1 MSWRRVARA
10 WVGGFLGVFRDA
22 AWLHGERAR
31 GYAWILAGGMW
42 AALAYHFVSLVL
54 GHHPGEAPAEPGK
67 QGPSDFLA
75 FWVAGKLALSGHAAD
90 AWSLDVMGPREH
102 ALATFDPTVRLAFF
116 YPPTFLLL
124 CLPFA
129 ALPYMAGFFAFVAA
143 ESAALGI
150 VLRRIL
156 PDRWGWLPVFAFPGL
171 LLNAATG
178 QNGFISA
185 VCLGVPVLLLER
197 RPWLAGAALGGLAFK
212 PHLALGVPIALLA
225 ARRWKAFI
233 AAGAAALGFSGLAW
247 LVLGTGTYRAFLVSM
262 PVVREVLEHHAEDWG
277 KLQSLFTAAR
287 LCGASLGAAYAVQAV
302 LTAGVLG
309 VLAVLCWR
317 RPGAGAEGAALA
329 AGCLLCTPHVLDYDL
344 AVTGVPL
351 AWLAHEAS
359 LTGWRPWEKSL
370 AGLAFLWPLV
380 GRILTANAHLPLG
393 PVILLGLFWMVWTRG
408 MAAPRPAVGIGGA
421 FARGER
427 IPARDFAAVS
437 RSPSASV

>member
-1 MSWRRVARA
+1 MNWKNVGRA
-10 WVGGFLGVFRDA
+10 SLRAFRDA
-22 AWLHGERAR
+22 PWLHRDRAR

-42 AALAYHFVSLVL
+42 VALTYHFVSLLL
-54 GHHPGEAPAEPGK
+54 GHHPGEAPAEAGK
-67 QGPSDFLA
+67 QGPTDFLA

-90 AWSLDVMGPREH
+90 AWSLDVVGPREH

-129 ALPYMAGFFAFVAA
+129 AVPYMAGFLSFVAA
-143 ESAALGI
+143 QSAALGI

-185 VCLGVPVLLLER
+185 FCLGVPVLVLER
-197 RPWLAGAALGGLAFK
+197 RPWLAGMALGGLAFK

-233 AAGAAALGFSGLAW
+233 AAGATALGFSVLAW
-247 LVLGTGTYRAFLVSM
+247 LVLGTGTYRAFLASL

-277 KLQSLFTAAR
+277 KLQSLYTAAR
-287 LCGASLGAAYAVQAV
+287 ICGASLQTAYVLQCV
-302 LTAGVLG
+302 LTVGI
-309 VLAVLCWR
+309 LAMLAFLCWR

-351 AWLAHEAS
+351 AWLAREAS
-359 LTGWRPWEKSL
+359 RTGWRPWEKSV

-380 GRILTANAHLPLG
+380 GRVLTANLHLPLG
-393 PVILLGLFWMVWTRG
+393 PVVLLGLFWMVWTRG
-408 MAAPRPAVGIGGA
+408 IAAPLPAACMRGA
-421 FARGER
+421 FQPGDRN
-427 IPARDFAAVS
+427 PARDRDLATVS
-437 RSPSASV
+437 RSLSAAA